1 MSWRC
6 LSGLA
11 LALALLLSVPAGASP
26 FDPNTDRR
34 TATDYRTPRIQP
46 PPPCPGAL
54 PVPGR
59 HGQSTAAPGLWA
71 ISGKRTFARAY
82 VYVGR
87 GPPALPDGRSRG
99 AQTDVRR
106 YPVADR
112 PATGAARVGM
122 RGGEVKVQRA
132 TEGEACLDAGQSA
145 RASLPVPAR
154 ARFDRLFVPTRHDL
168 PLPKPFRG
176 AILPSK
182 LPGTW
187 RMSVKTPRGARHK
200 WDTLRLLRYNFL
212 SNARLPR

>member
-87 GPPALPDGRSRG
+87 GRARSFATPPPPQGFSPYVSTGYLSAGAHERRRAAHVYVWPIMRDELARRNFDPLPHAPPCPRVVPVRVYGRLSAERKP
-99 AQTDVRR
+99 R
-106 YPVADR
+106 
-112 PATGAARVGM
+112 ARV
-122 RGGEVKVQRA
+122 R
-132 TEGEACLDAGQSA
+132 TS
-145 RASLPVPAR
+145 
-154 ARFDRLFVPTRHDL
+154 
-168 PLPKPFRG
+168 
-176 AILPSK
+176 
-182 LPGTW
+182 
-187 RMSVKTPRGARHK
+187 
-200 WDTLRLLRYNFL
+200 
-212 SNARLPR
+212 